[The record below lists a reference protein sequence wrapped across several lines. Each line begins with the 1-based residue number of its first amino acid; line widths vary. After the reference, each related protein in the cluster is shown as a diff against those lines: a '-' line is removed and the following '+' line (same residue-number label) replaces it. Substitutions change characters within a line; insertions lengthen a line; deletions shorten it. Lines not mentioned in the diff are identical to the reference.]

1 MKLSVL
7 DLVPVIPPAE
17 PAYAIEQSVKLAQ
30 HAEKWGY
37 TRYWVAE
44 HHDMPGLA
52 CTSPEVLLAHI
63 GARTQR
69 IRLGSGALLLPHYK
83 PLKVAEVF
91 HMLATLYPGRV
102 DLGIGRAPG
111 GSAQVTIALSGNF
124 LENVR
129 QLPNSLSA
137 LMALLND
144 QFECEGQV
152 VHARPLPSIPPDVWM
167 LGTNR
172 KSADF
177 AAAYGTG
184 YVFGQFMSD
193 SDALEMVAAY
203 RNNFQPSPQVQAP
216 RAMIAIGVICAPT
229 DEEAL
234 SLASEGVPWQQSQPD
249 VTLRQNGEV
258 PQSLAVARDGQKMQ
272 SAAGRKLLVG
282 TAETVKR
289 QLVGLAQLAH
299 IDEFL
304 VVTPIADYEK
314 RLRSYELLGSVLV

>member
-1 MKLSVL
+1 MKLGVL
-7 DLVPVIPPAE
+7 DLVPVISPAD
-17 PAYAIEQSVKLAQ
+17 PGFALEQAVQLAQ
-30 HAEKWGY
+30 QAEKWGY
-37 TRYWVAE
+37 SRYWVAE

-63 GARTQR
+63 GARTQH

-83 PLKVAEVF
+83 PLKVAENF

-129 QLPNSLSA
+129 QLPTSLES
-137 LMALLND
+137 LMALLDN
-144 QFECEGQV
+144 QYECEGQV
-152 VHARPLPSIPPDVWM
+152 VHARPLPATPPDVWL

-172 KSADF
+172 KSAEF

-193 SDALEMVAAY
+193 SDMLEMLSVY
-203 RNNFQPSPQVQAP
+203 RQNFQPSKASAVP
-216 RAMIAIGVICAPT
+216 RTLVAIGVICAPT
-229 DEEAL
+229 DEEAQA
-234 SLASEGVPWQQSQPD
+234 LASSGVPW
-249 VTLRQNGEV
+249 L
-258 PQSLAVARDGQKMQ
+258 Q
-272 SAAGRKLLVG
+272 SASKE
-282 TAETVKR
+282 ETVHHLKEKTSYSER
-289 QLVGLAQLAH
+289 KVLIGSAASIKHQLEQMAQQCG

-304 VVTPIADYEK
+304 IVTPIPDYEK
-314 RLRSYELLGSVLV
+314 RLRSYELLRTIVE

>member
-1 MKLSVL
+1 MTTRIKLGVL
-7 DLVPVIPPAE
+7 DLVPVIAPAD
-17 PAYAIEQSVKLAQ
+17 PGFALEQAVHLAQ
-30 HAEKWGY
+30 QAEKWGY
-37 TRYWVAE
+37 SRYWVAE

-63 GARTQR
+63 GARTQH

-83 PLKVAEVF
+83 PLKVAENF

-129 QLPNSLSA
+129 QLPTSLES
-137 LMALLND
+137 LMALLNN
-144 QFECEGQV
+144 QYECEGQV
-152 VHARPLPSIPPDVWM
+152 VHARPLPATPPDVWL

-172 KSADF
+172 KSAEF

-193 SDALEMVAAY
+193 SDMLEMLSVY
-203 RNNFQPSPQVQAP
+203 RQSYQPSTASTVP
-216 RAMIAIGVICAPT
+216 RTLVAIGVICAPT
-229 DEEAL
+229 DEEAQA
-234 SLASEGVPWQQSQPD
+234 LASAGVPW
-249 VTLRQNGEV
+249 L
-258 PQSLAVARDGQKMQ
+258 Q
-272 SAAGRKLLVG
+272 SASKE
-282 TAETVKR
+282 ETVH
-289 QLVGLAQLAH
+289 QLKEKTSYSERKVLIGSAESVKLQLEQLAQQCG

-304 VVTPIADYEK
+304 IVTPIPDYEK
-314 RLRSYELLGSVLV
+314 RLRSYELLRTIAE